1 MSTEPVT
8 DRWADLTPRIASA
21 VVMVTV
27 GAVMIW
33 FGERRFHI
41 FDGLIV
47 AVMLWEL
54 VRMLAPEKR
63 VLAWTI
69 GALGGAA
76 VAVVLEFDEVISVPV
91 MLLGMICLG
100 AVLGFLIGDRRRMG
114 VPYAAVVLLGGLAL
128 LLVRDN
134 LGVGWLLWLICIVVA
149 SDVAGYF
156 AGKILGGPKFWPAI
170 SPKKTWSGTVAGWLG
185 AGIVG
190 LIFSLN
196 TGIQVRMIA
205 LSILLAFAAQLG
217 DIAESAIKRRTGVK
231 DSSNLIPGHGGVLD
245 RFDGVL
251 GAAVA
256 LLAIAALFGF
266 PQGLVR

>member
-1 MSTEPVT
+1 MSAETSSG
-8 DRWADLTPRIASA
+8 RWADLAPRVASA
-21 VVMVTV
+21 VVMLVV

-54 VRMLAPEKR
+54 VRMLAPGKR
-63 VLAWTI
+63 VAAW
-69 GALGGAA
+69 GLAA
-76 VAVVLEFDEVISVPV
+76 VGGIAVAGVLEFEDSLSVPV

-100 AVLGFLIGDRRRMG
+100 AILGLLIGDRFRMG
-114 VPYAAVVLLGGLAL
+114 IPYTATVLLGGLAL

-134 LGVGWLLWLICIVVA
+134 LGVGWLIWLIGVVVV

-156 AGKILGGPKFWPAI
+156 AGKTFGGPKFWPAI
-170 SPKKTWSGTVAGWLG
+170 SPRKTWSGTVAGWAG
-185 AGIVG
+185 AGAVG
-190 LIFSLN
+190 LLFSIN
-196 TGIQVRMIA
+196 TGISGTMVM
-205 LSILLAFAAQLG
+205 LSVLLAFAAQMG

-256 LLAIAALFGF
+256 LLAIAAMTGF